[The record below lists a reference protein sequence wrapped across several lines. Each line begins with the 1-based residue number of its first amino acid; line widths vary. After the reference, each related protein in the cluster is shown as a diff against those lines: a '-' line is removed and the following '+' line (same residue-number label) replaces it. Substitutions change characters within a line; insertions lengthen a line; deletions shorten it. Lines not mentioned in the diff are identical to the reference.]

1 MVASS
6 PSSLPSSP
14 AQVLAQAIQERTHPS
29 AAQVVVALLET
40 EREAKRAHTSLSL
53 AALLGVWQLRYTA
66 PNKPAYKAG
75 KPEGRGFYW
84 PRLAPGTIAF
94 RQPDPDSDPL
104 TIENQVRLGWF
115 MLRFSGPAKFQP
127 KKNLLAFDFT
137 QVELWLGDQ
146 RLFSLPIRGRATPEG
161 FEQTA
166 IAKLPFFAFFAAT
179 EDYLAARG
187 RGGGLALWA
196 KSHPD

>member
-14 AQVLAQAIQERTHPS
+14 AQVLAQAAQDRAHPPT
-29 AAQVVVALLET
+29 AQVVAALLDT
-40 EREAKRAHTSLSL
+40 ERETKRQHLALSL
-53 AALLGVWQLRYTA
+53 EALLGVWHLRFTA

-75 KPEGRGFYW
+75 LPEGKGFYW

-94 RQPDPDSDPL
+94 RQPDPASDQL
-104 TIENQVRLGWF
+104 TIENQVQLGWF
-115 MLRFSGPAKFQP
+115 MLRFSGLAKFYA

-161 FEQTA
+161 FQQTA

-179 EDYLAARG
+179 EGYLAARG

-196 KSHPD
+196 KSSQN